1 MAFGEHS
8 SRRRRAWVRG
18 VVAATV
24 GLAATLTMS
33 GAASAESASG
43 ALTASQ
49 AQARGLSAAEAT
61 TLQNRVD
68 SYLARLGGTQIAPD
82 RIQLAKGVVLKLA
95 LPTATGGHGNSSRTA
110 AYDCK
115 YKHFCAYSEP
125 YFAGDV
131 IDMIACASYSIPW
144 FGDGSWQN
152 HQTLGT
158 RAQFRDYQFIVRW
171 TDSGAPT
178 EDEVADWSWVYYV
191 TNC

>member
-1 MAFGEHS
+1 MSRRWAGRIDEFRGRRHMACGEHS
-8 SRRRRAWVRG
+8 SRRRRTWVRG

-33 GAASAESASG
+33 GAA
-43 ALTASQ
+43 TA
-49 AQARGLSAAEAT
+49 RSAAEAT

-95 LPTATGGHGNSSRTA
+95 VPTAAGGVGSASRTA

-125 YFAGDV
+125 Y
-131 IDMIACASYSIPW
+131 
-144 FGDGSWQN
+144 
-152 HQTLGT
+152 
-158 RAQFRDYQFIVRW
+158 
-171 TDSGAPT
+171 
-178 EDEVADWSWVYYV
+178 
-191 TNC
+191 